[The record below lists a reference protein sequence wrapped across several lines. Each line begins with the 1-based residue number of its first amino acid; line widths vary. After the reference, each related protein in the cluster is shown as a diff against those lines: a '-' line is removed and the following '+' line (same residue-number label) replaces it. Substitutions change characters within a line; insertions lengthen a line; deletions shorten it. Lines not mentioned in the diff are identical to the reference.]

1 MLCCLN
7 MKIDKNITGNRTI
20 SEDYIDDLE
29 KIGFVIREL
38 RFNHGLLTQ
47 KELAEA
53 CGVHFNTIRSIE
65 LGNRNYNILSLMK
78 IISFFDYEEISTFF
92 KDFG

>member
-1 MLCCLN
+1 MLCRLN
-7 MKIDKNITGNRTI
+7 MKIDKNITGNRAI
-20 SEDYIDDLE
+20 YENYIDDLE

-47 KELAEA
+47 KELAEE

-78 IISFFDYEEISTFF
+78 IISFFDYEISTFF